1 MKKGIV
7 FLLLAVSFTAH
18 SQKLKDL
25 LYSGKLKSDS
35 NTVVRSTDDL
45 STKIDTA
52 QKKPADTAKL
62 IAVIPGDSIAK
73 AALPARADKVAHA
86 AAGTDSAVQ
95 EAGVTEPV
103 TGAEPIM
110 PVATTP
116 VKSNNKIWKEYIDSL
131 QGSLKTEVL
140 TNKKVKKE
148 TYYMMVEYELGTD
161 NQVSILNV
169 MASPENTFLQE
180 QVKERI
186 LYNPPQLNPVLDGN
200 NQPKKVKRKYSFTIT
215 KE

>member
-1 MKKGIV
+1 MIP
-7 FLLLAVSFTAH
+7 H
-18 SQKLKDL
+18 WKLYGCR
-25 LYSGKLKSDS
+25 YSGK
-35 NTVVRSTDDL
+35 
-45 STKIDTA
+45 
-52 QKKPADTAKL
+52 
-62 IAVIPGDSIAK
+62 
-73 AALPARADKVAHA
+73 
-86 AAGTDSAVQ
+86 VQ
-95 EAGVTEPV
+95 IGLY
-103 TGAEPIM
+103 
-110 PVATTP
+110 
-116 VKSNNKIWKEYIDSL
+116 KSNNKIWKEYIDSL
-131 QGSLKTEVL
+131 QGSLKAEVL